1 MLIYFITTVSG
12 LSSIFLLTILHFRR
26 LPYIYCL
33 NYAIID
39 FIHFILSYIISRHV
53 SLAGV
58 PTFFSFVRSKSS
70 HGQLYMNALA
80 LFDIYGKYAAGNC
93 HLSAFH
99 AAADNGGCGFL
110 CL

>member
-1 MLIYFITTVSG
+1 M
-12 LSSIFLLTILHFRR
+12 
-26 LPYIYCL
+26 
-33 NYAIID
+33 
-39 FIHFILSYIISRHV
+39 SYIISRHV

-70 HGQLYMNALA
+70 HGQLYVDALA